1 MAAILILMFLQDSRI
16 ENFENPSG
24 YFVLGFEKGE
34 ELVHR
39 YLFLENFFLA
49 ELAARCY
56 QVSEE

>member
-1 MAAILILMFLQDSRI
+1 MFLQDSRI